1 MDFQFHVLA
10 GHHFPQMERRLK
22 PVQTDWNCYYA
33 RPYRT
38 ASLTRKYTASVLV
51 DLMLRNNGAHAS
63 ILEFGGA
70 NSCFID
76 QILKEVEPARYD
88 VIDNNQLGLDLLQ
101 SRYWRDHRV
110 SVSQGDVLSMPEPER
125 LYDIVFSVG
134 LIEHFDPAGT
144 ARAVAAHFRHLRPSG
159 TAIITFP
166 TPTLLYRALRAVAE
180 VTNNWIFHDER
191 PLRLPEF
198 ESAVAGLGEIR
209 SARILWPLILT
220 QYCVEMRKL
229 P

>member
-1 MDFQFHVLA
+1 M
-10 GHHFPQMERRLK
+10 K
-22 PVQTDWNCYYA
+22 PTQTDWDSYYA
-33 RPYRT
+33 RPYKT
-38 ASLTRKYTASVLV
+38 ASLTRKHTASVLA
-51 DLMLRNNGAHAS
+51 DLMRSHGGAGAS

-76 QILKEVEPARYD
+76 GVIGEVKPARYD
-88 VIDNNQLGLDLLQ
+88 VIDNNQLGLDLLK
-101 SRYWRDHRV
+101 SRYSRDNRV
-110 SVSQGDVLSMPEPER
+110 SVRKGDVLSTSEPER

-144 ARAVAAHFRHLRPSG
+144 AKAIASHFRYLRPGG

-166 TPTLLYRALRAVAE
+166 TPTWLYRAVRRLSEA
-180 VTNNWIFHDER
+180 TNNWIFHDER

-198 ESAVAGLGEIR
+198 ERAVNGLGEIE

-220 QYCVEMRKL
+220 QYCVVAHKI

>member
-1 MDFQFHVLA
+1 
-10 GHHFPQMERRLK
+10 MERGLK
-22 PVQTDWNCYYA
+22 PARTDWDSYYA

-51 DLMLRNNGAHAS
+51 DLLRNHGGVGAA
-63 ILEFGGA
+63 ILEIA
-70 NSCFID
+70 
-76 QILKEVEPARYD
+76 PARYD
-88 VIDNNQLGLDLLQ
+88 IVDNNQLGLDLLKC
-101 SRYWRDHRV
+101 RYPRDERV
-110 SVSQGDVLSMPEPER
+110 SVIRGDVLSMHEPER

-144 ARAVAAHFRHLRPSG
+144 ARAVAAHFSYLRPGG

-166 TPTLLYRALRAVAE
+166 TPTWLYRAVRGLAE
-180 VTNNWIFHDER
+180 ATNNWIFHDER
-191 PLRLPEF
+191 PLRLAEF
-198 ESAVAGLGEIR
+198 ESAIANLGRVE

-220 QYCVEMRKL
+220 QYCVVVRKF

>member
-1 MDFQFHVLA
+1 M
-10 GHHFPQMERRLK
+10 K
-22 PVQTDWNCYYA
+22 PVQTDWDSYYA

-38 ASLTRKYTASVLV
+38 ASLTRKHTASVLV
-51 DLMLRNNGAHAS
+51 ELLRKNDGAQAS

-76 QILKEVEPARYD
+76 QILAEVAPARYD
-88 VIDNNQLGLDLLQ
+88 VIDSNQLGLDLLR
-101 SRYWRDHRV
+101 SRYSSDDRV
-110 SVSQGDVLSMPEPER
+110 SVGLGDVLSASRPDR

-144 ARAVAAHFRHLRPSG
+144 ARAVAAHFDYLRPGG

-166 TPTLLYRALRAVAE
+166 TPTWLYRGVRGLAE

-198 ESAVAGLGEIR
+198 ELAVAGLGEIR

-220 QYCVEMRKL
+220 QYCVEVRKL

>member
-1 MDFQFHVLA
+1 
-10 GHHFPQMERRLK
+10 MERGLK
-22 PVQTDWNCYYA
+22 PARTDWDSYYA

-51 DLMLRNNGAHAS
+51 DLLRNHGGVGAA

-70 NSCFID
+70 NSCFIE
-76 QILKEVEPARYD
+76 QILDEIAPARYD
-88 VIDNNQLGLDLLQ
+88 IVDNNQLGLDLLKC
-101 SRYWRDHRV
+101 RYPRDERV
-110 SVSQGDVLSMPEPER
+110 SVIRGDVLSMHEPER

-144 ARAVAAHFRHLRPSG
+144 ARAVAAHFSYLRPGG

-166 TPTLLYRALRAVAE
+166 TPTWLYRAVRGLAE
-180 VTNNWIFHDER
+180 ATNNWIFHDER
-191 PLRLPEF
+191 PLRLAEF
-198 ESAVAGLGEIR
+198 ESAIANLGRVE

-220 QYCVEMRKL
+220 QYCVVVRKF

>member
-1 MDFQFHVLA
+1 MA
-10 GHHFPQMERRLK
+10 RSLK
-22 PVQTDWNCYYA
+22 PAHTDWDSYYA

-38 ASLTRKYTASVLV
+38 ASVTRKHTASVLV
-51 DLMLRNNGAHAS
+51 NLIRRSGGARGS

-76 QILKEVEPARYD
+76 QILEEVQPARYD
-88 VIDNNQLGLDLLQ
+88 VIDSNQLGLDLLK
-101 SRYWRDHRV
+101 SRYPHDDRV
-110 SVSQGDVLSMPEPER
+110 SARHGDALAVSEPER

-144 ARAVAAHFRHLRPSG
+144 ARVIASHFRFLRPGG

-166 TPTLLYRALRAVAE
+166 TPTWLYRGVRGLAE

-191 PLRLPEF
+191 PLRLSEF
-198 ESAVAGLGEIR
+198 ERAVAGVGEIR

-220 QYCVEMRKL
+220 QYCVEVRKL

>member
-1 MDFQFHVLA
+1 M
-10 GHHFPQMERRLK
+10 K
-22 PVQTDWNCYYA
+22 PAHTDWDSYYA
-33 RPYRT
+33 RPYKT
-38 ASLTRKYTASVLV
+38 ASLTRKHTASVLV
-51 DLMLRNNGAHAS
+51 DLMRKNNGAGAS

-76 QILKEVEPARYD
+76 QILQEVQPARYD
-88 VIDNNQLGLDLLQ
+88 VIDNNRLGLDLLK
-101 SRYWRDHRV
+101 SRYPGDERV
-110 SVSQGDVLSMPEPER
+110 SVSHGDALAALQPQR

-144 ARAVAAHFRHLRPSG
+144 ARVVAAHFDYLRPGG

-166 TPTLLYRALRAVAE
+166 TPTWLYRSVRGLAE
-180 VTNNWIFHDER
+180 LTNNWIFHDER

-198 ESAVAGLGEIR
+198 ERAVAGLGEIK
-209 SARILWPLILT
+209 SARILWPLVLT
-220 QYCVEMRKL
+220 QYCVEVRKL

>member
-1 MDFQFHVLA
+1 M
-10 GHHFPQMERRLK
+10 K
-22 PVQTDWNCYYA
+22 PTQTDWDSYYA

-38 ASLTRKYTASVLV
+38 ASLTRKLTASVLV
-51 DLMLRNNGAHAS
+51 DLMRSNSGVHAS
-63 ILEFGGA
+63 ILEIGGA

-76 QILKEVEPARYD
+76 QILEEVEPARYD
-88 VIDNNQLGLDLLQ
+88 VIDNNQLGLDLLK
-101 SRYWRDHRV
+101 SRYPRDNRV
-110 SVSQGDVLSMPEPER
+110 SVSQGDVLSTSEPER

-134 LIEHFDPAGT
+134 LIEHFDRAGT
-144 ARAVAAHFRHLRPSG
+144 ARAVTAHFRYLRPSG

-166 TPTLLYRALRAVAE
+166 TPTWLYRAVRGLAE
-180 VTNNWIFHDER
+180 ATNNWIFHDER

-198 ESAVAGLGEIR
+198 ERAVTGLGEIK

-220 QYCVEMRKL
+220 QYCVEVRKF

>member
-1 MDFQFHVLA
+1 
-10 GHHFPQMERRLK
+10 MERNLK
-22 PVQTDWNCYYA
+22 PAQTDWDSYYA

-38 ASLTRKYTASVLV
+38 ASLTRKYTASILV
-51 DLMLRNNGAHAS
+51 ELMRRNDGAHAS

-76 QILKEVEPARYD
+76 QILEEVAPARYD
-88 VIDNNQLGLDLLQ
+88 VIDSNQLGLDLLQ
-101 SRYWRDHRV
+101 SRYSRDDRV
-110 SVSQGDVLSMPEPER
+110 SASLGDVLATATPER

-134 LIEHFDPAGT
+134 LIEHFDSAGT
-144 ARAVAAHFRHLRPSG
+144 AKAVATHFDHLRPGG

-166 TPTLLYRALRAVAE
+166 TPTWLYRSVRGLAE
-180 VTNNWIFHDER
+180 ITNDWIFHDER

-198 ESAVAGLGEIR
+198 ERAVAGLGEIK

-220 QYCVEMRKL
+220 Q
-229 P
+229 

>member
-1 MDFQFHVLA
+1 
-10 GHHFPQMERRLK
+10 LK
-22 PVQTDWNCYYA
+22 PERTDWNRYYA

-38 ASLTRKYTASVLV
+38 ASLTRRHTASVLV
-51 DLMLRNNGAHAS
+51 DLMRRNGGAQAS

-76 QILKEVEPARYD
+76 QILEQVGPARYD
-88 VIDNNQLGLDLLQ
+88 VIDSNQLGLDLLQ
-101 SRYWRDHRV
+101 SRYSGDARV
-110 SVSQGDVLSMPEPER
+110 SVSLGDVLSTAVPER

-144 ARAVAAHFRHLRPSG
+144 AWAIATHFKYLRPGG

-166 TPTLLYRALRAVAE
+166 TPTWLYRAVRGLAE
-180 VTNNWIFHDER
+180 ITNNWIFHDER

-198 ESAVAGLGEIR
+198 ERAVAGLGEIK
-209 SARILWPLILT
+209 SARILWPLVLT
-220 QYCVEMRKL
+220 QYCVEVRKF

>member
-1 MDFQFHVLA
+1 
-10 GHHFPQMERRLK
+10 MERSLK
-22 PVQTDWNCYYA
+22 PEQTDWDSYYA

-38 ASLTRKYTASVLV
+38 ASLTRKHTASVLV
-51 DLMLRNNGAHAS
+51 NLLQRNNGAHAS

-76 QILKEVEPARYD
+76 QILEEVAPARYD
-88 VIDNNQLGLDLLQ
+88 VIDSNRLGLDLLH
-101 SRYWRDHRV
+101 SRYAGDDRV
-110 SVSQGDVLSMPEPER
+110 SVCLGDVLAPSEPGR

-144 ARAVAAHFRHLRPSG
+144 AKAIAAHFRYLRPGG

-166 TPTLLYRALRAVAE
+166 TPTWLYRSVRGLAE
-180 VTNNWIFHDER
+180 ITNNWIFHDER

-198 ESAVAGLGEIR
+198 ERAVAGLGEIK

-220 QYCVEMRKL
+220 QYCVEVRKFA
-229 P
+229 

>member
-1 MDFQFHVLA
+1 
-10 GHHFPQMERRLK
+10 MERSVK
-22 PVQTDWNCYYA
+22 PVQTDWDSYYA

-38 ASLTRKYTASVLV
+38 ASLTRKHTAAVLV
-51 DLMLRNNGAHAS
+51 DLMRKNAGAQAS

-76 QILKEVEPARYD
+76 QILEEVQPSRYD
-88 VIDNNQLGLDLLQ
+88 VIDNNQLGLDLLK
-101 SRYWRDHRV
+101 SRYPGDDRV
-110 SVSQGDVLSMPEPER
+110 SVRQGDALATSEPER

-134 LIEHFDPAGT
+134 LIEHFDPGGT
-144 ARAVAAHFRHLRPSG
+144 ASVVAAHFNYLRPGG

-166 TPTLLYRALRAVAE
+166 TPTWLYRGVRGLAE
-180 VTNNWIFHDER
+180 VTNNWIFYDER

-198 ESAVAGLGEIR
+198 ERAVAGLGEIK

-220 QYCVEMRKL
+220 QYCVEVRKF

>member
-1 MDFQFHVLA
+1 
-10 GHHFPQMERRLK
+10 MERSLK
-22 PVQTDWNCYYA
+22 PAHTDWDSYYA

-38 ASLTRKYTASVLV
+38 ASLTRKHTASVLV
-51 DLMLRNNGAHAS
+51 DLLRKNNGAGAS

-76 QILKEVEPARYD
+76 QILEQVAPARYD
-88 VIDNNQLGLDLLQ
+88 VIDSNQLGLDLLQ
-101 SRYWRDHRV
+101 SRYSRDDRV
-110 SVSQGDVLSMPEPER
+110 SVSLGDVLAPSQPGR

-144 ARAVAAHFRHLRPSG
+144 AKAVAAHFSYLRPGG

-166 TPTLLYRALRAVAE
+166 TPTWLYRSVRGLAE

-198 ESAVAGLGEIR
+198 ERAVTGLGEIR

-220 QYCVEMRKL
+220 QYCVEVRKFS
-229 P
+229 

>member
-1 MDFQFHVLA
+1 
-10 GHHFPQMERRLK
+10 MERSLT
-22 PVQTDWNCYYA
+22 PTQTDWNSYYA

-38 ASLTRKYTASVLV
+38 ASLTRQYTSSVLV
-51 DLMLRNNGAHAS
+51 RFMQENGGARAS

-76 QILKEVEPARYD
+76 QILRQVGPARYD
-88 VIDNNQLGLDLLQ
+88 VIDNNQLGLDLLK
-101 SRYWRDHRV
+101 SRYPDDDRV
-110 SVSQGDVLSMPEPER
+110 SVSQGDVLSTVEPAR

-144 ARAVAAHFRHLRPSG
+144 ARAIAAHFKYLRSNG

-166 TPTLLYRALRAVAE
+166 TPTWLYRSVRGLAE
-180 VTNNWIFHDER
+180 ATNNWIFHDER
-191 PLRLPEF
+191 PLLLPEF
-198 ESAVAGLGEIR
+198 ERAVTGLGEIK
-209 SARILWPLILT
+209 SAHILWPLILT
-220 QYCVEMRKL
+220 QYCVVLRKV

>member
-1 MDFQFHVLA
+1 M
-10 GHHFPQMERRLK
+10 K
-22 PVQTDWNCYYA
+22 PTQTDWDSYYA

-38 ASLTRKYTASVLV
+38 ASLTRRHTASVLV
-51 DLMLRNNGAHAS
+51 DLLRKNGGAQAS

-76 QILKEVEPARYD
+76 QILAEVAPARYD
-88 VIDNNQLGLDLLQ
+88 VIDSNRMGLDLLQ
-101 SRYWRDHRV
+101 SRYSRDDRV
-110 SVSQGDVLSMPEPER
+110 SVGLGDVLSVSKPDR

-134 LIEHFDPAGT
+134 LIEHFDVAGT
-144 ARAVAAHFRHLRPSG
+144 AKAVAAHFDYLRPGG

-166 TPTLLYRALRAVAE
+166 TPTWLYRGVRGLAE
-180 VTNNWIFHDER
+180 MTGNWIFHDER

-198 ESAVAGLGEIR
+198 ERAVAGLGEIK

-220 QYCVEMRKL
+220 QYCVEARKL

>member
-1 MDFQFHVLA
+1 
-10 GHHFPQMERRLK
+10 MERSLK
-22 PVQTDWNCYYA
+22 SAHTDWDSYYA

-38 ASLTRKYTASVLV
+38 ASLTRKHTASVLV
-51 DLMLRNNGAHAS
+51 DLMRRNGGARAS

-76 QILKEVEPARYD
+76 QILEQVQPARYD
-88 VIDNNQLGLDLLQ
+88 VIDNNRLGLDLLK
-101 SRYWRDHRV
+101 SRYPGDDRV
-110 SVSQGDVLSMPEPER
+110 SVRQGDALAISEPER

-144 ARAVAAHFRHLRPSG
+144 AVVIAAHFKYLRPGG

-166 TPTLLYRALRAVAE
+166 TPTWLYRSVRGLAE
-180 VTNNWIFHDER
+180 VTSNWIFHDER
-191 PLRLPEF
+191 PLRLAEF
-198 ESAVAGLGEIR
+198 ERAVTGLGKIK

-220 QYCVEMRKL
+220 QYCVEVHKF

>member
-1 MDFQFHVLA
+1 
-10 GHHFPQMERRLK
+10 MERSLK
-22 PVQTDWNCYYA
+22 PEHTDWDSYYA

-38 ASLTRKYTASVLV
+38 ASLTRKHTASVLV
-51 DLMLRNNGAHAS
+51 DLLRRNNGAHAS

-76 QILKEVEPARYD
+76 QILEEVGPARYD
-88 VIDNNQLGLDLLQ
+88 VIDSNQLGLDLLR
-101 SRYWRDHRV
+101 SRYSRDDRV
-110 SVSQGDVLSMPEPER
+110 SVSLGDVLAPPEPAR

-144 ARAVAAHFRHLRPSG
+144 AKAVAAHFSYLRPGG

-166 TPTLLYRALRAVAE
+166 TPTWLYRSVRGLAE

-198 ESAVAGLGEIR
+198 ERAVAGLGEIR

-220 QYCVEMRKL
+220 QYCVEVRKFS
-229 P
+229 

>member
-1 MDFQFHVLA
+1 
-10 GHHFPQMERRLK
+10 MERGLK
-22 PVQTDWNCYYA
+22 PARTDWDSYYA

-51 DLMLRNNGAHAS
+51 NLLRNHGGVGAA

-70 NSCFID
+70 NSCFIE
-76 QILKEVEPARYD
+76 QILDEIAPARYD
-88 VIDNNQLGLDLLQ
+88 IVDNNQLGLDLLKC
-101 SRYWRDHRV
+101 RYPRDQRV
-110 SVSQGDVLSMPEPER
+110 SVIRGDVLSMHEPER

-144 ARAVAAHFRHLRPSG
+144 ARAVAAHFSYLRPGG

-166 TPTLLYRALRAVAE
+166 TPTWLYRAVRSLAE
-180 VTNNWIFHDER
+180 ATSNWIFHDER
-191 PLRLPEF
+191 PLRLAEF
-198 ESAVAGLGEIR
+198 ESAIANLGRVE

-220 QYCVEMRKL
+220 QYCVVVRKF